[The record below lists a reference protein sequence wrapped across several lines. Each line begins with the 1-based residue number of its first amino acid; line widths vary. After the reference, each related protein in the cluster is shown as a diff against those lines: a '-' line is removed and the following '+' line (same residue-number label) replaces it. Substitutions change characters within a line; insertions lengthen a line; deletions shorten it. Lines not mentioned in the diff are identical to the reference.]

1 MDMRVSGSGSIP
13 GGVYDNV
20 RVSGSGICHGDI
32 KCKSFR
38 GSGST
43 HCKGSLECE
52 QDLHVSGSGH
62 IEGNVK
68 AGEIHCSGSL
78 HANGTLEAMTELHAS
93 GSCHVEKDCIS
104 HGSLQASGSL
114 SVEGG
119 IEAEKATISGKVGCK
134 GLLNAEQVEMKLG
147 SRNPS
152 KVGAIGGSQILVE
165 YGAFGENSG
174 CYFFGLRFGRHR
186 DGERSG
192 ILLKVAE
199 SIEGDVLNLEGV
211 ETPLVVG
218 KDVRIGDGCRIGTVR
233 YSGVL
238 EVSENAVV
246 ENKEFIG

>member
-20 RVSGSGICHGDI
+20 RVSGSGNCHGDI

-43 HCKGSLECE
+43 HCVGSLECE
-52 QDLHVSGSGH
+52 QDFHVSGSGH

-68 AGEIHCSGSL
+68 ANEIHCSGSL
-78 HANGTLEAMTELHAS
+78 HANGVLEAMTELHTS
-93 GSCHVEKDCIS
+93 GSCHAEKDCIS
-104 HGSLQASGSL
+104 HGTLHASGSL
-114 SVEGG
+114 SVGGG
-119 IEAEKATISGKVGCK
+119 IEAERAMVSGKLQCK
-134 GLLNAEQVEMKLG
+134 GLLNAEYVEMKLG

-152 KVGAIGGSQILVE
+152 RVGAIGGSQILVE
-165 YGAFGENSG
+165 YGPSTENCG
-174 CYFFGLRFGRHR
+174 CYFFGLRCGKWSEDRKR
-186 DGERSG
+186 GVV
-192 ILLKVAE
+192 LKVAE

-246 ENKEFIG
+246 ENKEFVG

>member
-13 GGVYDNV
+13 GGVYDDV
-20 RVSGSGICHGDI
+20 RISGSGRCQGDI

-38 GSGST
+38 GSGSS
-43 HCKGSLECE
+43 HCTGSLECE
-52 QDLHVSGSGH
+52 GDLHVSGSGH
-62 IEGNVK
+62 MEGNVK
-68 AGEIHCSGSL
+68 ANEIHCSGSL
-78 HANGTLEAMTELHAS
+78 HAGGSLEAMAELHAS

-104 HGSLQASGSL
+104 HGTLHASGSL

-119 IEAEKATISGKVGCK
+119 IEAEKAMVSGKLHCK

-152 KVGAIGGSQILVE
+152 KVGAIGGSQIVVE
-165 YGAFGENSG
+165 YGNDTHRGG
-174 CYFFGLRFGRHR
+174 VRIFGLWIGSAKAAQ
-186 DGERSG
+186 EKG
-192 ILLKVAE
+192 IILKVAE

-238 EVSENAVV
+238 EVSENAAV